1 MSETIEIAP
10 ADGASAGVPTVV
22 RGEHPVLTAP
32 TGALFGL
39 FYMNLL
45 LTVVTLGVYR
55 FWAKTRLRRF
65 IWRHVT
71 IGGQG
76 FEYTG
81 TGKELLIG
89 FLKALLVLF
98 LPLFLIGA
106 LQLIVG
112 PVWAGW
118 IHIVQVVGVSL
129 LYVIGAYAARRY
141 RMSRTTWGGIR
152 FRQTGS
158 PWRYVLIYIKGG
170 LLSALTLGLYSPW
183 LRMRLTAYETIN
195 LHYGDLGFRFT
206 GTGRDLFKRWLVAWL
221 LAVPT
226 LLLSF
231 LWYRALEYRYVAA
244 HTRLAGLQFA
254 MTLRGRDLF
263 GFYVVNLLIIAL
275 SLGILFPLVVRRR
288 IGFWCRWLSL
298 DGTIDLA
305 AVHQVERGPRS
316 GEGLANFFDMDFLG
330 V

>member
-1 MSETIEIAP
+1 MSETTEIAP
-10 ADGASAGVPTVV
+10 ADGTPPAALTVA
-22 RGEHPVLTAP
+22 RQEHPVLTAP

-39 FYMNLL
+39 FYLNLL
-45 LTVVTLGVYR
+45 LTLLTLGIYR

-98 LPLFLIGA
+98 LPLFLLGA
-106 LQLIVG
+106 LELVLDPALAA
-112 PVWAGW
+112 PVK
-118 IHIVQVVGVSL
+118 IVQVVGVSL
-129 LYVIGAYAARRY
+129 LYVVGAYAARRY

-183 LRMRLTAYETIN
+183 LRMNLTAYETTN
-195 LHYGDLGFRFT
+195 LHYGDVPFGFT
-206 GTGRDLFKRWLVAWL
+206 GNGRDLFKRWLIAWL
-221 LAVPT
+221 LAGPT
-226 LLLSF
+226 FFLSL

-244 HTRLAGLQFA
+244 HTRLADLQFA
-254 MTLRGRDLF
+254 MTLRGRNLL
-263 GFYVVNLLIIAL
+263 GFYLVNLLIIGF

-288 IGFWCRWLSL
+288 ITFWCRWLSL
-298 DGTIDLA
+298 DGAIDLA